1 MFWIFMFLILLILV
15 MQIPAYWLIVVAIRK
30 DSPLLLDLAW
40 IVAFAPFIPLI
51 CWAIAIKY

>member
-1 MFWIFMFLILLILV
+1 MMFWILLIFL

-30 DSPLLLDLAW
+30 DSSLLMNIAW
-40 IVAFAPFIPLI
+40 IVAFAPFVPLI